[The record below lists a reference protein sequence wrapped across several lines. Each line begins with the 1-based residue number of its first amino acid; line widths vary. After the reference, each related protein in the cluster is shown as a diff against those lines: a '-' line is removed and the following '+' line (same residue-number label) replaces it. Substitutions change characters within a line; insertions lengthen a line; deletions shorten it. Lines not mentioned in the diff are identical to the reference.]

1 MRICCLFKKTII
13 LVSGLFIMSL
23 GIALSVKAD
32 LGLAP
37 ISCIPY
43 IYSLRFSP
51 SMGEIAII
59 MMILFILFQIIL
71 LRKNYQPVQ
80 LIQLPAAVAFGYFID
95 FSNFLL
101 SDLTIASYPLRCT
114 ACLISCGIIGFGVFL
129 EVKSALTYLPGEG
142 LVAAIAETFHME
154 FGMVKIL
161 FDSFVVLFGAVSS
174 LILIKR
180 FAGIREGTIAAAV
193 LVGCLVRFFE
203 RKITFFDGW
212 LNRDSAESLP
222 A

>member
-1 MRICCLFKKTII
+1 MII

-59 MMILFILFQIIL
+59 MMILFIVFQIIL
-71 LRKNYQPVQ
+71 LRKNYHPIQ
-80 LIQLPAAVAFGYFID
+80 LVQLPAAIIFGYFID

-101 SDLTIASYPLRCT
+101 TDLTISSYPWRC
-114 ACLISCGIIGFGVFL
+114 AGCLASCLIIAFGVYL
-129 EVKSALTYLPGEG
+129 EVKSNLTYLPGEG
-142 LVAAIAETFHME
+142 LVAAIAETFHSE

-161 FDSFVVLFGAVSS
+161 FDSFIVLFGSASS
-174 LILIKR
+174 LFLIQR
-180 FAGIREGTIAAAV
+180 LAGIREGTLAAAF
-193 LVGCLVRFFE
+193 LVGYMVRFYN
-203 RKITFFDGW
+203 RKIAVFDRW
-212 LNRDSAESLP
+212 LKEDPAESLLT
-222 A
+222 

>member
-1 MRICCLFKKTII
+1 MLT

-43 IYSLRFSP
+43 IYSLRFTT
-51 SMGEIAII
+51 SMGELAII
-59 MMILFILFQIIL
+59 MMILFIIFQIIL

-80 LIQLPAAVAFGYFID
+80 MVQLPAAIIFGYFID

-101 SDLTIASYPLRCT
+101 TDLTISSYPWRCA
-114 ACLISCGIIGFGVFL
+114 ACLASCLIIAFGVYL
-129 EVKSALTYLPGEG
+129 EVISSLTYLPGEG
-142 LVAAIAETFHME
+142 LVAAIAKTFHRE

-161 FDSFVVLFGAVSS
+161 FDSFIVLFGAASS
-174 LILIKR
+174 LFLIHR
-180 FAGIREGTIAAAV
+180 LAGIREGTLAAAV
-193 LVGCLVRFFE
+193 LVGYLVRFFSKKIAVFDRWL
-203 RKITFFDGW
+203 RKDP
-212 LNRDSAESLP
+212 AESLL